1 MLLVKDIRKLFRDEY
16 KLNRIRNGTVELQGV
31 SFKADL
37 SSIFGTPNRYYI
49 DAELKWYLSKDRKV
63 QKLFDIYGKTVEI
76 WNNVKDIHGEVN
88 SNYGW
93 CIFSDE
99 RDNQFRAACKAL
111 LKDNNTRQS
120 VMIYTTPKMHK
131 IAGKDFTCTNAQQFF
146 IKENKLHTVV
156 QMRSQDAVYGYN
168 NDIAWFKYVHA
179 AMLSN
184 LFKIK
189 NLRLGD
195 VIMQIGSLH
204 VYERHF
210 KHLEDN
216 NKQLALNLGEQ

>member
-1 MLLVKDIRKLFRDEY
+1 
-16 KLNRIRNGTVELQGV
+16 
-31 SFKADL
+31 
-37 SSIFGTPNRYYI
+37 
-49 DAELKWYLSKDRKV
+49 
-63 QKLFDIYGKTVEI
+63 
-76 WNNVKDIHGEVN
+76 
-88 SNYGW
+88 
-93 CIFSDE
+93 
-99 RDNQFRAACKAL
+99 
-111 LKDNNTRQS
+111 
-120 VMIYTTPKMHK
+120 MIYTTPDMHK

-179 AMLSN
+179 AMLNN

-189 NLRLGD
+189 NLKLGD

-210 KHLEDN
+210 KYLEEN
-216 NKQLALNLGEQ
+216 NKQLALNLG